1 MAYCD
6 VLLQAPTLWDRL
18 SGAEKPFPNLPA
30 GIYSVVEDDPFGGGT
45 TLISCDDD
53 ASSVPSTKDDST
65 RTANINLEAGE
76 TVTCTFT
83 NTDVTVDDGTVA
95 DDNASDDDGDDC
107 CSVNNGSNDGESG
120 DNPQAGTGGDPVI
133 LRTGELVLSA
143 TDLIIPGRGFDFRV
157 KRSYR
162 SQYNFNGP
170 LGHNWEFNHGERLLL
185 PLPGDP
191 VQRVL
196 VVDGGGRVD
205 GYVRNPDGS
214 FSSPDGFYDILRQN
228 RDGSF
233 TIRDRYGF
241 RRNFDEN
248 GRLVSRVDRNGNT
261 MSYSYD
267 SQGRLSVVTD
277 TMGRD
282 INFTFDNQD
291 RLVAITDFIG
301 RQIRYTYDDW
311 GDLVAVRSPVVAGTS
326 TGNDFPDGK
335 TTLYEYSS
343 RYSRTDVSLDPDLA
357 FANHNLVS
365 ITDPKG
371 QRYLVNT
378 YGQNPGS
385 YEYDRVVEQQ
395 FGDLDQVYTFAYEEL
410 NPGETEITPD
420 LPRNETVE
428 IDRNGNRTVHIHNV
442 LGNLLE
448 ERVETNR
455 DVNSADPDVFVTR
468 HTYNADGER
477 LSTTYPEGNQVEYTY
492 DDNQDRHQQ
501 GNLIAITGFPG
512 PRDGAQSQIRV
523 TLQYEPFYNQLLVE
537 TGPRGNDPSFVPQNG
552 GEASAER
559 YTTLNFFDYQEGDNL
574 DSLAAEMGRSSAEI
588 ATLLSDA
595 DMELNLGDRNG
606 DGISDRISG
615 NVVRREMPT
624 VSLPV
629 DSAQADIEGD
639 PSQEIVWTYTYNR
652 FGQMTSEVDPEGNV
666 DVYLFFPE
674 NDPDGDQIPS
684 VSSRALAE
692 DTGGYRSALVR
703 DSRASARRS
712 SAAPLTQIRNEWFYD
727 PVGNVI
733 LTVDGRGNPTS
744 YERNALNQVVRVI
757 SEPPFNYERLTFY
770 DANDNVT
777 RREVQNTDT
786 NGPGLD
792 EFLSHTYEYDILDN
806 PISKSEEVST
816 EEILTT
822 RYEYDQNENR
832 VRITQPEGNV
842 VALVFHERDLVFIAT
857 RGFGSPEAST
867 RTMTYDGNRNLIRL
881 VDGADNNG
889 DGESEETL
897 YLYDGYDRQVGS
909 VDAVGNQMTYSHDPA
924 SNVVREQWFGPDGGA
939 SPADNSGD
947 GNVLQ
952 ADRGILFDEL
962 SRVFQQDALLFANIG
977 AVGPEGPL
985 TLGDGMVTSRYE
997 HDRNS
1002 RLTRTLDDNV
1012 HQRLLEYDGVNRV
1025 IHGADE
1031 LGNEII
1037 YSYDDNHNLIETL
1050 EVERS
1055 PAGLVTEETFKT
1067 TFEYDSIDRLT
1078 SLVDNLGNR
1087 TGYSYDSRGNLIG
1100 AEDQLGNTT
1109 AHVYDGINRKLKDI
1123 TDLREGGTG
1132 AGQVIFNSPVNPDG
1146 SLKGGYDWD
1155 GDNVGRITKS
1165 YGWDGN
1171 SRLVSLTDDN
1181 GNLTGY
1187 GSDSLNRLIVDTFAD
1202 GSTNTYVYDGDDNVV
1217 TFTDE
1222 NGTIHENQFD
1232 GINRLTGKN
1241 VVRAPGVS
1249 GSSQWRFEYDGL
1261 SRRTKATDNNNPSTP
1276 ADDSVVELQYDSLSR
1291 LLEEVQNGQR
1301 IESAYDGVG
1310 NRLSLVYPN
1319 GRVVG
1324 TTYDA
1329 LDRIDTIR
1337 NQGSAAMV
1345 AEYDYIGPRRTL
1357 ERRYGNGT
1365 RLSYHDGAG
1374 QDVGYDGIRRV
1385 VERRH
1390 ETANGDPVAGF
1401 AYAYDQED
1409 NRRFERDLVTDQAD
1423 VYEYDS
1429 YYRLT
1434 RAAYQIPGSSV
1445 DGILS
1450 NGTTNADVAS
1460 LEGLSETS
1468 YQLDGVGNW
1477 SERTVDGATTSFTDN
1492 EMNEYASVG
1501 AIGQTH
1507 DDNGNL
1513 TTDGSQRYSYDF
1525 ANRLVRVTDA
1535 TGLTT
1540 ARYAYDALG
1549 RRTLKVVGDSVTSFF
1564 YDGARSI
1571 EERNGEGSVTSQY
1584 VFGRGID
1591 EVLEL
1596 TTEGRSY
1603 FYHDNSI
1610 GPVVALTDET
1620 GAVVERYRYQAY
1632 GENTILAADAV
1643 TPLPDST
1650 VGNPFRFTGRRFDNE
1665 SGLYYYRARHYL
1677 PSRGRFLQRDPKG
1690 YVDGLGLYQYLGS
1703 NPINF
1708 VDPWGLTTKGDDT
1721 SHDFDIKKFFSAF
1734 PPEVEIGEP
1743 LGEWSDL
1750 EAPGM
1755 TQYEAPRMTQY
1766 SESELRSYFDLEREG
1781 SQQEGTIELEGMTYT
1796 IEFDSIPTG
1805 VTTRWGSGYNLS
1817 VPESDDGPQDGS
1829 PSIEWT
1835 STEPHQDTIF
1845 SELANP
1851 TGSSFEWRST
1861 KPKPESILS
1870 ELPPFKPYV
1879 PQPYVP

>member
-30 GIYSVVEDDPFGGGT
+30 GIYTVVEDDPFGGGT

-83 NTDVTVDDGTVA
+83 KTDVTVDDGTVA
-95 DDNASDDDGDDC
+95 DDDESDDDDSDDDDDDC

-185 PLPGDP
+185 PLPGGP

-241 RRNFDEN
+241 RRHFDEN

-267 SQGRLSVVTD
+267 AQGRLSVVTD

-282 INFTFDNQD
+282 INFTFNNQD

-301 RQIRYTYDDW
+301 RQVQYTYDDW
-311 GDLVAVRSPVVAGTS
+311 GDLVAVRSPVVVGTS

-335 TTLYEYSS
+335 TTFYAYSS
-343 RYSRTDVSLDPDLA
+343 RYSRTDVVSDSSRA
-357 FANHNLVS
+357 FLNHNLIS

-378 YGQNPGS
+378 YGQNPDS
-385 YEYDRVVEQQ
+385 YEFDRVVKQQ
-395 FGDLDQVYTFAYEEL
+395 FGDPDQVYTFAYREL
-410 NPGETEITPD
+410 NPGAGEPAPD

-428 IDRNGNRTVHIHNV
+428 IDRNGNRTVHIHNE

-468 HTYNADGER
+468 HTYNTDGER

-501 GNLIAITGFPG
+501 GNLVAITGFPG

-523 TLQYEPFYNQLLVE
+523 TLQYEPIYNQLLAE

-588 ATLLSDA
+588 ATLLSDSG
-595 DMELNLGDRNG
+595 MELNLGDRNG

-615 NVVRREMPT
+615 NLVRRELPT
-624 VSLPV
+624 VNLLA
-629 DSAQADIEGD
+629 DSAQSATEGD
-639 PSQEIVWTYTYNR
+639 PSQEVVRTYTYNR
-652 FGQMTSEVDPEGNV
+652 FGQMTSETDPEGNV
-666 DVYLFFPE
+666 DEYLFFSE
-674 NDPDGDQIPS
+674 SDPDGDQIPS

-703 DSRASARRS
+703 DSRTSARRN

-744 YERNALNQVVRVI
+744 YERNALNQVVRVV

-792 EFLSHTYEYDILDN
+792 EFVSYTYEYDILDN
-806 PISKSEEVST
+806 PISHSEEVST

-822 RYEYDQNENR
+822 LFEYDRNENP

-842 VALVFHERDLVFIAT
+842 VTLVFDERDLVFTAT

-881 VDGADNNG
+881 ADGADNNG

-897 YLYDGYDRQVGS
+897 YLFDGYDRRVS
-909 VDAVGNQMTYSHDPA
+909 TVDGVGNQMTYSFDPA

-947 GNVLQ
+947 GNVLL
-952 ADRGILFDEL
+952 AEGGMLFDEL
-962 SRVFQQDALLFANIG
+962 SRAFERNDLLFANIG

-985 TLGDGMVTSRYE
+985 TPDDGMVTRRYE
-997 HDRNS
+997 YDRNS
-1002 RLTRTLDDNV
+1002 RLTRTLDDNI
-1012 HQRLLEYDGVNRV
+1012 HQRLFEYDGADRI
-1025 IHGADE
+1025 IHNIDE
-1031 LGNEII
+1031 VANEII
-1037 YSYDDNHNLIETL
+1037 YSYDDNHNLTETI
-1050 EVERS
+1050 EVEKS
-1055 PAGLVTEETFKT
+1055 PEGLVSEETFKT
-1067 TFEYDSIDRLT
+1067 SREYDSIDRLT

-1087 TGYSYDSRGNLIG
+1087 TGYLYDSRNNLIRV
-1100 AEDQLGNTT
+1100 EDQLGNTT
-1109 AHVYDGINRKLKDI
+1109 THVYDGINRKLEEI

-1132 AGQVIFNSPVNPDG
+1132 AGPVIFKSPVNPDG
-1146 SLKGGYDWD
+1146 SLKEGYDWD
-1155 GDNVGRITKS
+1155 GDNVGRITEGYS
-1165 YGWDGN
+1165 WDGN

-1181 GNLTGY
+1181 RNVTGY
-1187 GSDSLNRLIVDTFAD
+1187 EYDSLNRLIVETFAD
-1202 GSTNTYVYDGDDNVV
+1202 GSTNTYVYDGDHNVV
-1217 TFTDE
+1217 ALTDK
-1222 NGTIHENQFD
+1222 NGTVHENQFD
-1232 GINRLTGKN
+1232 GINRLTGKD
-1241 VVRAPGVS
+1241 VSRARGVS
-1249 GSSQWRFEYDGL
+1249 GSTKWRFEYDGL
-1261 SRRTKATDNNNPSTP
+1261 STKATDNNSP
-1276 ADDSVVELQYDSLSR
+1276 ATLSDDSVVELRYDSLSR
-1291 LLEEVQNGQR
+1291 LLVEIQNGQR
-1301 IESAYDGVG
+1301 IESVFDGVG

-1319 GRVVG
+1319 GRAVE
-1324 TTYDA
+1324 TSYDA

-1345 AEYDYIGPRRTL
+1345 AEYDYIGPGRTL

-1409 NRRFERDLVTDQAD
+1409 NRRFQRDLVTDQAD

-1434 RAAYQIPGSSV
+1434 RTAYQLPGSLV
-1445 DGILS
+1445 DGIVS
-1450 NGTTNADVAS
+1450 NGTTNSDVAS
-1460 LEGLSETS
+1460 LGGLSETA

-1477 SERTVDGATTSFTDN
+1477 SQRTVDGATTTFSDN
-1492 EMNEYASVG
+1492 VMNEYASVG
-1501 AIGQTH
+1501 AISQTH
-1507 DDNGNL
+1507 DNNGNL

-1525 ANRLVRVTDA
+1525 ANRLVRVADD
-1535 TGLTT
+1535 TGLPT

-1549 RRTLKVVGDSVTSFF
+1549 RRTLKVVGGSVTSFF

-1584 VFGRGID
+1584 VFGRGVD

-1603 FYHDNSI
+1603 YYHDNSI
-1610 GPVVALTDET
+1610 GSVVALTDET

-1650 VGNPFRFTGRRFDNE
+1650 VGNPFRFTGRRLDNE
-1665 SGLYYYRARHYL
+1665 SGLYHYRSGTTTHPAAGS
-1677 PSRGRFLQRDPKG
+1677 SRETPRATGTAWG
-1690 YVDGLGLYQYLGS
+1690 C
-1703 NPINF
+1703 INTLA
-1708 VDPWGLTTKGDDT
+1708 V
-1721 SHDFDIKKFFSAF
+1721 I
-1734 PPEVEIGEP
+1734 
-1743 LGEWSDL
+1743 
-1750 EAPGM
+1750 
-1755 TQYEAPRMTQY
+1755 
-1766 SESELRSYFDLEREG
+1766 
-1781 SQQEGTIELEGMTYT
+1781 
-1796 IEFDSIPTG
+1796 
-1805 VTTRWGSGYNLS
+1805 
-1817 VPESDDGPQDGS
+1817 
-1829 PSIEWT
+1829 PSISLT
-1835 STEPHQDTIF
+1835 P
-1845 SELANP
+1845 
-1851 TGSSFEWRST
+1851 GG
-1861 KPKPESILS
+1861 
-1870 ELPPFKPYV
+1870 
-1879 PQPYVP
+1879 